1 PSRLHHRICLR
12 FHLGVLSYSGWRA
25 GDGRGPASV
34 GRRRLIGSPL
44 AVQVIDAVPNVIT
57 KAIPGQ
63 GDCPMQRQDQPG
75 VEADMDPPP
84 EYIKPEYKGSGKLS
98 GKVALITGGDSGI
111 GRAVAVHFAREG
123 AKGLVIM
130 YKGGPE
136 DKDASAT
143 VKLVEAEGS
152 QCLALVGDVGD
163 PESCQRVVD
172 TCLKMYGQLDVL
184 INNAAEQHYRHSIA
198 DITDEQ
204 LERTFATNIFGMFYM
219 TKAALPHLK
228 PGSSIVNT
236 TSVTSYQGQP
246 ELLDYSST
254 KGCIT
259 AFTRSLSQQL
269 ADKGKHPTACRRP
282 APSATWPA
290 V

>member
-1 PSRLHHRICLR
+1 
-12 FHLGVLSYSGWRA
+12 
-25 GDGRGPASV
+25 
-34 GRRRLIGSPL
+34 
-44 AVQVIDAVPNVIT
+44 
-57 KAIPGQ
+57 
-63 GDCPMQRQDQPG
+63 
-75 VEADMDPPP
+75 
-84 EYIKPEYKGSGKLS
+84 
-98 GKVALITGGDSGI
+98 
-111 GRAVAVHFAREG
+111 
-123 AKGLVIM
+123 
-130 YKGGPE
+130 
-136 DKDASAT
+136 
-143 VKLVEAEGS
+143 
-152 QCLALVGDVGD
+152 
-163 PESCQRVVD
+163 
-172 TCLKMYGQLDVL
+172 MYGQLDIL

-269 ADKGKHPTACRRP
+269 ADKGKHPGECRGPGSDLDTPHPRHLP
-282 APSATWPA
+282 KAKWQTSAPLGAGQPSEVATCFVFLASEDGSYYTGQVLHPNGGMP
-290 V
+290 VNS

>member
-1 PSRLHHRICLR
+1 
-12 FHLGVLSYSGWRA
+12 
-25 GDGRGPASV
+25 
-34 GRRRLIGSPL
+34 
-44 AVQVIDAVPNVIT
+44 
-57 KAIPGQ
+57 
-63 GDCPMQRQDQPG
+63 
-75 VEADMDPPP
+75 
-84 EYIKPEYKGSGKLS
+84 
-98 GKVALITGGDSGI
+98 
-111 GRAVAVHFAREG
+111 
-123 AKGLVIM
+123 
-130 YKGGPE
+130 
-136 DKDASAT
+136 
-143 VKLVEAEGS
+143 
-152 QCLALVGDVGD
+152 
-163 PESCQRVVD
+163 
-172 TCLKMYGQLDVL
+172 MYGQLDVL

-269 ADKGKHPTACRRP
+269 ADKGKHLLP
-282 APSATWPA
+282 ADDQLLLPPGQPGGIRVNAVAPGPIWTPLIPATFPKMTLAKWQTSAPLGAGQPSEVATCFVFLASEDGSYYTGQVLHPNGGMP
-290 V
+290 VNS